1 MIQVEFDMSDVL
13 QAASFERDTNSY
25 SIEFQSSKAPGF
37 VLERR
42 GHWAVA
48 SVVSDSLSRKISQ
61 GSMLSA
67 INGQKVIVSGFD
79 SVLSKLSIWK
89 VSLSKLIGMEW
100 HISFTGLPYIIQTYD
115 YCQAPL
121 HLTFWLSPQKMGW
134 LSMMVTDNRKGWKS
148 SKIVSWGE

>member
-89 VSLSKLIGMEW
+89 VSLIKSIGNGMA
-100 HISFTGLPYIIQTYD
+100 HFV
-115 YCQAPL
+115 
-121 HLTFWLSPQKMGW
+121 HRLTIHHSNL
-134 LSMMVTDNRKGWKS
+134 
-148 SKIVSWGE
+148 